1 MTTTTHVTSPQG
13 TAPVTSTLDPSQPA
27 AYAARAMAAGSPSK
41 HLPSADVFAD
51 EVPPLDESDLLTLPP
66 LDARK
71 LASDLPLGTRFRLRE
86 TITPV
91 QYAFLQLNGCIV
103 FARVAAPEE
112 VARVLD
118 EVDQVEQKLLREG
131 IESICGVP
139 VWFGTGAD
147 GKPFLQRMGFSSFHS
162 EWLEAF
168 VTDKR
173 FEPIRRLI
181 GEDARIGTREKDGVV
196 FNRYIN
202 LPGSLRP
209 DLAWHTD
216 ALRDVF
222 YNREMPGPMLNV
234 GLHFDRIR
242 PADGGLRVIPRTH
255 TQGALD
261 TVFHKVHFVSN
272 DDDPREIM
280 IETWPGDLTVHD
292 GRMWHRVK
300 GSPCDGA
307 RSLRRS
313 MYVPYVVDSYQPK
326 DAGTATNAYMKVFD
340 GIMKVRGAVAK
351 RRQQARR

>member
-1 MTTTTHVTSPQG
+1 MTA
-13 TAPVTSTLDPSQPA
+13 TAA
-27 AYAARAMAAGSPSK
+27 ASAASSK
-41 HLPSADVFAD
+41 HLPDAHLFDD
-51 EVPPLDESDLLTLPP
+51 EVPPLDESQLLTLSP

-71 LASDLPLGTRFRLRE
+71 LASELPLNTRFQLRE
-86 TITPV
+86 TITPT
-91 QYAFLQLNGCIV
+91 QYAFLQVNGCIV
-103 FARVAAPEE
+103 FARVANPEE

-118 EVDQVEQKLLREG
+118 EVDAVEAKLLREG
-131 IESICGVP
+131 IDAICGVP

-147 GKPFLQRMGFSSFHS
+147 GKPFLQRMGFSSFYS
-162 EWLEAF
+162 EWLEGF
-168 VTDKR
+168 VTDAR

-196 FNRYIN
+196 FNRYVN

-242 PADGGLRVIPRTH
+242 PSDGGLRVIPRTH
-255 TQGALD
+255 TQGAWD
-261 TVFHKVHFVSN
+261 TIFHKVHFVTN
-272 DDDPREIM
+272 DDDPREVM
-280 IETWPGDLTVHD
+280 VETWPGDLTVHD

-300 GSPCDGA
+300 GSSHDGA

-326 DAGTATNAYMKVFD
+326 DANTATNAYMKVFD
-340 GIMKVRGAVAK
+340 GIMKLRGAVAK
-351 RRQQARR
+351 KRQQQARR